1 MKKSKLALAVA
12 ALAVTGFGASTVTA
26 TTEPPATEAEGTE
39 AMGTEAAGD
48 GGSGYVTLE
57 DECAQYGGL
66 QAPDG
71 FRVNLVTDLGKV
83 DDGTFNQFAY
93 EGMVGANEC
102 FGIEDTSYIETA
114 SEADYASNIATSL
127 EESPNVLVTVG
138 FLLTT
143 DTAAAA
149 AEHPEV
155 TFIGIDQF
163 LTEYPANMAGVLFA
177 EEES

>member
-12 ALAVTGFGASTVTA
+12 AVAVTGFGASTVTA

-39 AMGTEAAGD
+39 AAGTEAMGTEAAEE

-57 DECAQYGGL
+57 DACAEYEGL

-93 EGMVGANEC
+93 EGMVAANE
-102 FGIEDTSYIETA
+102 
-114 SEADYASNIATSL
+114 
-127 EESPNVLVTVG
+127 
-138 FLLTT
+138 
-143 DTAAAA
+143 
-149 AEHPEV
+149 
-155 TFIGIDQF
+155 
-163 LTEYPANMAGVLFA
+163 
-177 EEES
+177 